1 MRVPPREAVAARTL
15 EGVPAPR
22 EAVAEALGE
31 APTDT
36 LALALPPPPPPPPL
50 LAEGVPVAASV
61 AEVAAEALGETL
73 GVPPPRGGAV
83 GVGQAWGLALV
94 VGERVVA
101 AEVVGL
107 PVPAAALGDAVAL
120 PALL

>member
-1 MRVPPREAVAARTL
+1 VAARTL

-36 LALALPPPPPPPPL
+36 LALALPPL

-107 PVPAAALGDAVAL
+107 PVPAAALGEAEAL